1 MILKLFISLIS
12 YLLANNVFAEE
23 LVAQLSKDEVAITAN
38 FDGSEIFIYGAV
50 KRDGPT
56 KSNSPLE
63 VLITVAGPEK
73 PINVRRKSK
82 RALIWVNTESIEIDS
97 APSFYAIASTGNL
110 EEVINNTEDLRHK
123 VSINRTIRSVG
134 NYEKIKDAED
144 FTEALI
150 RIRQKNNLYQELDNS
165 ISLIDNTL
173 FATNIALPANLIEGD
188 YKIRF
193 FLIRD
198 RKILDHL
205 STNIPVNKV
214 GLERWIF
221 DLSRKSP
228 FIYALLS
235 LFIAISSG
243 WIASTVFRY
252 IRV

>member
-1 MILKLFISLIS
+1 M
-12 YLLANNVFAEE
+12 
-23 LVAQLSKDEVAITAN
+23 
-38 FDGSEIFIYGAV
+38 
-50 KRDGPT
+50 
-56 KSNSPLE
+56 
-63 VLITVAGPEK
+63 
-73 PINVRRKSK
+73 
-82 RALIWVNTESIEIDS
+82 
-97 APSFYAIASTGNL
+97 
-110 EEVINNTEDLRHK
+110 RHK

-134 NYEKIKDAED
+134 NYEKIKNAED
-144 FTEALI
+144 FTGALI

-173 FATNIALPANLIEGD
+173 FATNITLPANLIEGD

-198 RKILDHL
+198 GKILDHL
-205 STNIPVNKV
+205 SINIPVNKV

-228 FIYALLS
+228 FVYALLS

>member
-1 MILKLFISLIS
+1 MIK
-12 YLLANNVFAEE
+12 N
-23 LVAQLSKDEVAITAN
+23 
-38 FDGSEIFIYGAV
+38 
-50 KRDGPT
+50 
-56 KSNSPLE
+56 
-63 VLITVAGPEK
+63 
-73 PINVRRKSK
+73 
-82 RALIWVNTESIEIDS
+82 
-97 APSFYAIASTGNL
+97 
-110 EEVINNTEDLRHK
+110 
-123 VSINRTIRSVG
+123 
-134 NYEKIKDAED
+134 AED
-144 FTEALI
+144 FTGALI

-173 FATNIALPANLIEGD
+173 FATNITLPANLIEGD

-198 RKILDHL
+198 GKILDHL
-205 STNIPVNKV
+205 SINIPVNKV

-228 FIYALLS
+228 FVYALLS